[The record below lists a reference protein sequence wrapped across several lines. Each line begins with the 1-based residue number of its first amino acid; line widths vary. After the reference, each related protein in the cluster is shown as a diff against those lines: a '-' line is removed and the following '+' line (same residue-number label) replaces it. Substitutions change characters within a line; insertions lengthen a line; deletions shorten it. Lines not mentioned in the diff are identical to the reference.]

1 MIVAPYHWRMV
12 QALLLAL
19 LVLSIAGCER
29 YDYYPRGIH
38 VYIQKIPGVDKGA
51 TTHTVKKG
59 ETLSLIARSYG
70 VKYQDIAKLNG
81 LKKPYTIFIGQKL
94 VIRGSRASAG
104 SKPNKPPSA
113 STKSPTVA
121 APSIKNFKLIW
132 PVQGR
137 FSSKFGPRKG
147 RMHDGIDIAAKIG
160 TRIVAAASG
169 EVVYADNKL
178 TGYGNLIIIRH
189 NSKMFTAYAH
199 NDRNLVAR
207 GDKVK
212 QGQRIAT
219 VGETGRVTGP
229 HVHFELR
236 KGETAIDPLPYLPK
250 R

>member
-1 MIVAPYHWRMV
+1 MMPACSPSRAMQI
-12 QALLLAL
+12 LLLAV
-19 LVLSIAGCER
+19 LVLSFTGCAR

-38 VYIQKIPGVDKGA
+38 VYIQKIPGVDKA
-51 TTHTVKKG
+51 AKTHIVKKG

-70 VKYQDIAKLNG
+70 VDFRDIAKRNG
-81 LKKPYTIFIGQKL
+81 LKKPYTIYVGQRL
-94 VIRGSRASAG
+94 AIRGSKRSAG
-104 SKPNKPPSA
+104 TSTPNKPP
-113 STKSPTVA
+113 KSPTVA
-121 APSIKNFKLIW
+121 APSTKAFKLIW

-137 FSSKFGPRKG
+137 LSSKFGPRSG
-147 RMHDGIDIAAKIG
+147 RMHDGLDIAAKVG
-160 TRIVAAASG
+160 VRVVAAASG

-199 NDRNLVAR
+199 NDRNLVSR

-212 QGQRIAT
+212 QGQKIAT

-236 KGETAIDPLPYLPK
+236 RGETAVDPMPYLPK